1 MNCSARRR
9 PAGGRSRRAMMASL
23 DCFVLTYW
31 DGSQAG
37 LMYSAT
43 SLEAVVIVPYRWHL
57 KVGAAGV
64 ASPWRNSV
72 RSSCAPTPG
81 TPSHARR
88 GKLALMKLISIRT
101 LSLKIARKRDNEATA
116 ALTGAPG

>member
-1 MNCSARRR
+1 MNSSAMQR
-9 PAGGRSRRAMMASL
+9 PARGRSRPAMMVSP

-37 LMYSAT
+37 FMYSAN
-43 SLEAVVIVPYRWHL
+43 SLEEVVIVPCGWPR
-57 KVGAAGV
+57 KAGAAGV

-101 LSLKIARKRDNEATA
+101 LSLKIARKKDNEATA